1 MVAYIVKGEILHS
14 LEGIFCKPIGKV
26 IYLPQQYVGDWKH
39 AWRTTVIDAIQNHL
53 MGAVKDALKEKGGGV
68 VTGGRF

>member
-26 IYLPQQYVGDWKH
+26 IYLPQQYGGDWKH
-39 AWRTTVIDAIQNHL
+39 AWRTTVIDGIQNHL